1 MGMVASK
8 KPSVSPSTEA
18 QLEGLAKQLTNAKV
32 QRVLI
37 MAGAGI
43 STSAGIPDF
52 RSPVTGLY
60 ASLAKYDLPYPEAL
74 FDIGFFRENP
84 QPFYTLYKE
93 LYPDGSRYK
102 PTLTHCFFRLLEKKG
117 KLLRVFTQ
125 NIDTLELLGG
135 LSPDMLV
142 EAHGSFAK
150 ARCIECKTEVDDD
163 WLKEKVMSGSVARC
177 EQPKCQKKDQVPSIK
192 PDIVFF
198 GENLPDRFF
207 ERLMDFRRAQVL
219 LVMGTSLVVNP
230 FASLIDEVP
239 LRCPRY
245 LFNLDRVGESRSGGF
260 LSRFDRLGGGG
271 FDFNED
277 SRDVFCQGKVD
288 DTIRVLA
295 QKCGWEEELDSLYNE
310 LHAQPAP
317 ESTNK
322 ESAKDS
328 ASSDADQSDGSSSG
342 ATDAL
347 AEQLQATKLD
357 ARTDAKSEKL

>member
-8 KPSVSPSTEA
+8 KPSVSPVVEA
-18 QLEGLAKQLTNAKV
+18 QLEELAKLLTNAKV
-32 QRVLI
+32 
-37 MAGAGI
+37 
-43 STSAGIPDF
+43 
-52 RSPVTGLY
+52 
-60 ASLAKYDLPYPEAL
+60 
-74 FDIGFFRENP
+74 
-84 QPFYTLYKE
+84 
-93 LYPDGSRYK
+93 
-102 PTLTHCFFRLLEKKG
+102 
-117 KLLRVFTQ
+117 
-125 NIDTLELLGG
+125 DTLELLGG

-192 PDIVFF
+192 PDIVC
-198 GENLPDRFF
+198 
-207 ERLMDFRRAQVL
+207 
-219 LVMGTSLVVNP
+219 T
-230 FASLIDEVP
+230 
-239 LRCPRY
+239 Y

-260 LSRFDRLGGGG
+260 LSRLDPFGGGG
-271 FDFNED
+271 FDFSED

-310 LHAQPAP
+310 FHVQSNS
-317 ESTNK
+317 ESADQ

-328 ASSDADQSDGSSSG
+328 TSPSTGDLDKSTSD

-347 AEQLQATKLD
+347 AEQLKATKLD
-357 ARTDAKSEKL
+357 VRTDAKSEKL